1 VVRKAVAVAVAL
13 YVSQAHAQVSTSAA
27 FVSDYRYRGVSL
39 SDGEPAAQLSLSYD
53 APAEGWYAGGMA
65 SNVRLAR
72 ENGVQV
78 LGYAGISRRFAPE
91 FSWDLGAEY
100 TQYSGPHHYQYPEI
114 YAGLSYRQISARVYY
129 TNDYF
134 SIGIPVLYA
143 ELNGSHNFTDH
154 WYTFGHVGVF
164 RRNGY
169 SGNSSREDYR
179 AGVGV
184 SLSHCEVQLAWTTV
198 RGAEYVHYPVAS
210 GAGRDAWVV
219 SVSYAW

>member
-1 VVRKAVAVAVAL
+1 VVRKAVAVAAVL
-13 YVSQAHAQVSTSAA
+13 CVSQAHAQVSTSAA

-39 SDGEPAAQLSLSYD
+39 SDGLPAVQLSLSYD
-53 APAEGWYAGGMA
+53 APADGWYAGGTA

-72 ENGVQV
+72 ENGVQA
-78 LGYAGISRRFAPE
+78 LGYVGISRRFSPE
-91 FSWDLGAEY
+91 LSWELGAEY

-143 ELNGSHNFTDH
+143 ELNGSHNFTDR
-154 WYTFGHVGVF
+154 WYAFGHAGLL

-169 SGNSSREDYR
+169 PDDNVRVDYR
-179 AGVGV
+179 VGMGL
-184 SLSHCEVQLAWTTV
+184 SLRPCEVQLAWTTV
-198 RGAEYVHYPVAS
+198 RGPEYVHYPVAS
-210 GAGRDAWVV
+210 GAGRDAWVL